1 MNRWKTS
8 STSQRGSKK
17 STANIALNGEKSTAS
32 PRKVYEQ
39 GKNVYSRYTWESQ
52 QVQQSKERKS
62 EMYRLEQNR

>member
-32 PRKVYEQ
+32 PHKV
-39 GKNVYSRYTWESQ
+39 
-52 QVQQSKERKS
+52 
-62 EMYRLEQNR
+62 